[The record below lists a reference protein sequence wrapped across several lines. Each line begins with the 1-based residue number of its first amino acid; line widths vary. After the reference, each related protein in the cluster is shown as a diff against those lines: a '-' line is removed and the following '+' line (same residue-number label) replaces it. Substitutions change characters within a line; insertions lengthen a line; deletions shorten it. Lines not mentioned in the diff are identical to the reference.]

1 MVSELQSRGQEPQNV
16 CTVYCV
22 LCTVY
27 CVLCTVYCV
36 LCTVYCVLSMLS
48 YFWGLKFFLLFP

>member
-16 CTVYCV
+16 
-22 LCTVY
+22 
-27 CVLCTVYCV
+27 CTVYCV